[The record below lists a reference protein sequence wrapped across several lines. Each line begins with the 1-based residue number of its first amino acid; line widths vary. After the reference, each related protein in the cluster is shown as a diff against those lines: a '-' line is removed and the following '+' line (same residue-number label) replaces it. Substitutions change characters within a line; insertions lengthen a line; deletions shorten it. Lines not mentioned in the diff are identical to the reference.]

1 MERIA
6 HLSLQTSQ
14 PPEVRRA
21 RLGGLRLLL
30 AKDTAFGDVSPVR
43 PDEGPGFTIALP
55 DALDEDEA
63 AARIHGAAFSLSI
76 HADELDILFAVADP
90 VPPASCDAV
99 LRLSVAGPLDI
110 DERNDA
116 YDRLKAIGGRAGWP
130 FIGGHM
136 QASGVY
142 ADLQLPLGAT
152 PRELGAIIVTLVEA
166 TAAQQADIDQITV
179 QVFAGSVSRRDTLYA
194 RLRIAPRDGQGPG
207 WAELRTQ
214 LLTPLAISGWEEAG
228 RSAGCRQD
236 MMVILRVPHTDPLQ
250 AGRELAAAIASTAEP
265 PRVAAALLSEA
276 EALREL
282 GGCHAAPC
290 LAAPGP
296 HNGDLD
302 VDRIEPGVQEA
313 LLNLIADGEDWRHQR
328 HYGTGPV
335 RTPAGPVEPTDGWY
349 SEDGDGAML
358 DDRRY
363 GFIRNA
369 AGTATIIEWA
379 TGNLVLLSPAALA
392 GLAHLLA
399 PGA

>member
-1 MERIA
+1 MDRIA

-30 AKDTAFGDVSPVR
+30 AKDTAFGDVSPIR

-76 HADELDILFAVADP
+76 HADEIDILFAVADLI
-90 VPPASCDAV
+90 PPASCDAV

-142 ADLQLPLGAT
+142 ADLQLPLGST
-152 PRELGAIIVTLVEA
+152 PRGLGIIIVTLVEA
-166 TAAQQADIDQITV
+166 AAAQQADIDQLTV
-179 QVFAGSVSRRDTLYA
+179 QVFAGTTARRDTLYA
-194 RLRIAPRDGQGPG
+194 RLRIAPREGQGPG

-214 LLTPLAISGWEEAG
+214 LLTPLATSGWEEAG
-228 RSAGCRQD
+228 RSAGIRQD
-236 MMVILRVPHTDPLQ
+236 MMIILRVPHTDPLQ
-250 AGRELAAAIASTAEP
+250 AGRELAAAIASTDAP

-282 GGCHAAPC
+282 GGCRGAPC
-290 LAAPGP
+290 RVAVVQS
-296 HNGDLD
+296 NGDLD
-302 VDRIEPGVQEA
+302 IDRVDPLAQEA
-313 LLNLIADGEDWRHQR
+313 LLNLVADGEGWRQQR

-335 RTPAGPVEPTDGWY
+335 RTPAGLAEPTDGWH

-392 GLAHLLA
+392 GLALLLTPRA
-399 PGA
+399 